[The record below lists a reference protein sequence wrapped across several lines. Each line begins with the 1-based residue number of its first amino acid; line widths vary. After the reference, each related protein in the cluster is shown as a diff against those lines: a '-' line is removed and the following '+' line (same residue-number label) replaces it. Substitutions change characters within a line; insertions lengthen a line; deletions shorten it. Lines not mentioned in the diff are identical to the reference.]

1 MYRRRRIQRRRERTN
16 GRRLIGIAKSSW
28 IWDTSFLSLCSYLC
42 LGFLFWPKVGKSQCG
57 ITLLVMSAASKEH
70 GKRPRPRGQ
79 GAKCEGGNPC
89 PRCKRLSLECSYKDD
104 GRRSNS
110 LQRSFKILKGEV
122 LRLRS
127 ILENHGIPYAL
138 AAADNPEGLNDIMAT
153 NNEEAGMGSRKAT
166 SLPNSMASCSICGS
180 DITMAT
186 LYTLINTLSEMAV
199 PREYHHILILVFY
212 TSQSLLRH
220 HTFLPTRACAP
231 TPMTLLHPGLDS

>member
-1 MYRRRRIQRRRERTN
+1 MYRRRCIRRRRERTN

-28 IWDTSFLSLCSYLC
+28 IWDTSSLSLCSRLC
-42 LGFLFWPKVGKSQCG
+42 IGFLFQPKFGKNRCR
-57 ITLLVMSAASKEH
+57 IDLLVMSATSDDQ

-89 PRCKRLSLECSYKDD
+89 PRCKRLSLACSYKDD

-122 LRLRS
+122 LRLRY
-127 ILENHGIPYAL
+127 ILENHGIPYAM
-138 AAADNPEGLNDIMAT
+138 AAADNPKSLNDIMAT

-166 SLPNSMASCSICGS
+166 SPPNSMASCSICGS

-186 LYTLINTLSEMAV
+186 PYTLINMLLEKAV

-212 TSQSLLRH
+212 TSQSSLRH

-231 TPMTLLHPGLDS
+231 TPMTLLRRG